1 MQLSAQNHNLYFYS
15 KRARSTQSF
24 FHILQYAYTYSN
36 CFYSHF
42 MYGFEDVGKDQT
54 TVNINH
60 LQLSLQFNELV
71 HLEPAH
77 RVFIKGEGESLEQ
90 LKVQPS

>member
-1 MQLSAQNHNLYFYS
+1 
-15 KRARSTQSF
+15 
-24 FHILQYAYTYSN
+24 
-36 CFYSHF
+36 

-54 TVNINH
+54 IVNINH
-60 LQLSLQFNELV
+60 LQQSLQFSELV

-77 RVFIKGEGESLEQ
+77 TVFIKGEGESLEQ